1 MIDGLGR
8 ASPPRLALTGNEP
21 PARSGAATP
30 AAPPRAATT
39 GTATTSAG
47 QLVRDMAASP
57 PVNTARVEALRQA
70 IAAGSY
76 KPDPEAI
83 AAKMIALEA
92 GSV

>member
-8 ASPPRLALTGNEP
+8 ASPPRLALTGNE
-21 PARSGAATP
+21 AATRAGGAAP
-30 AAPPRAATT
+30 SAAPRAAI
-39 GTATTSAG
+39 ASAQ

-57 PVNTARVEALRQA
+57 PVDTARVAALRLA

-76 KPDPEAI
+76 TPDPEAI
-83 AAKMIALEA
+83 AAKMIALET

>member
-8 ASPPRLALTGNEP
+8 GAPLRLTLAGNA
-21 PARSGAATP
+21 PAERAAPAAAATP
-30 AAPPRAATT
+30 AAAPRVVSAH
-39 GTATTSAG
+39 AG
-47 QLVRDMAASP
+47 QWVRDMAASP
-57 PVNTARVEALRQA
+57 PIDSARVEALRLA

-83 AAKMIALEA
+83 AARMIALEA